1 MAKYKAMTHIQLADC
16 AGVSRRIL
24 YKWLAEDEDSVNYDI
39 SKKKRGAINAP
50 RLKKYDISMVDNQ
63 TVTINLRRDHST
75 YFRHPVFAPACT
87 YR

>member
-1 MAKYKAMTHIQLADC
+1 MT
-16 AGVSRRIL
+16 
-24 YKWLAEDEDSVNYDI
+24 

-75 YFRHPVFAPACT
+75 YFRHPAFAPACT